1 MKRRACINSAI
12 FLVLFFFMVG
22 LAPAQEPNTVPVNA
36 PFAGATISEWKGKI
50 HVSLPGQSPSAPTI
64 GETLPPGTVLET
76 GGGKLLLQ
84 LADGSQV
91 LIRAHTRLTVEQ
103 PAPGDR
109 GYFQLLLG
117 RIRATIN
124 KHTGGA
130 PPFELGTPSAVI
142 AVRGTQFEVEVSQ
155 RQETEVHVYE
165 GVVEVTGRH
174 SSTSV
179 LVHAGSSTRV
189 GMDTP
194 PETPRPTAE
203 MRSNA
208 ANGEGRGDQRSAA
221 ARAGQVAHPRGK
233 P

>member
-1 MKRRACINSAI
+1 MIRRPPRST
-12 FLVLFFFMVG
+12 LF
-22 LAPAQEPNTVPVNA
+22 PYT
-36 PFAGATISEWKGKI
+36 
-50 HVSLPGQSPSAPTI
+50 
-64 GETLPPGTVLET
+64 TLFR
-76 GGGKLLLQ
+76 
-84 LADGSQV
+84 S
-91 LIRAHTRLTVEQ
+91 
-103 PAPGDR
+103 
-109 GYFQLLLG
+109 
-117 RIRATIN
+117 
-124 KHTGGA
+124 
-130 PPFELGTPSAVI
+130 PSAVI

-203 MRSNA
+203 MRSHA